1 MASEWA
7 FLQHEVAIL
16 KRMIGPGSD
25 DLSVTAARA
34 ILKLDFQPRD
44 HAHA

>member
-16 KRMIGPGSD
+16 KRMIGP
-25 DLSVTAARA
+25 TATTFPSPPLA
-34 ILKLDFQPRD
+34 LF
-44 HAHA
+44 